1 MSEVTYEQSLEKL
14 DLTLRSL
21 EEGDLSLED
30 ALKAVEQ
37 ARGHL
42 RACQQK
48 LEEAKRRIDVRP
60 ESPAAPVQQME
71 EDRLL

>member
-1 MSEVTYEQSLEKL
+1 MSDVTYEQSLDSL
-14 DLTLRSL
+14 DATLRSL

-30 ALKAVEQ
+30 ALKAVEL
-37 ARGHL
+37 ARVHL
-42 RACQQK
+42 RACQAK

-60 ESPAAPVQQME
+60 ESTAAPAQQLE